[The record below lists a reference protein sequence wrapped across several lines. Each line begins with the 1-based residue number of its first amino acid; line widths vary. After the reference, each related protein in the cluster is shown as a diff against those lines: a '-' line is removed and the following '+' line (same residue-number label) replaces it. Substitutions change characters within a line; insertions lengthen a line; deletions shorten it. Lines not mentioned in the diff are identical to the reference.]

1 VLPSW
6 LACPTKAIAMTAL
19 DKLRRYRV
27 DRPLA
32 SAMVPM
38 RPVCRLKCSVVNAVT
53 SLAWGSG

>member
-1 VLPSW
+1 
-6 LACPTKAIAMTAL
+6 MTAL